1 MPAAEVV
8 QLNVRLPRELK
19 EQGDATLALVGS
31 SPAKIIRQV
40 WTRLAEGGK
49 AYERLVDALA
59 DSEGSNQGDEPFPA
73 IERATKLFE
82 NMAAHVGLDVSTFE
96 PSGLSDH
103 EILEQTDWER
113 LVERGLA

>member
-1 MPAAEVV
+1 MPVAEVV
-8 QLNVRLPRELK
+8 QLNVRLPRTLK

-40 WTRLAEGGK
+40 WTRLAEGGER
-49 AYERLVDALA
+49 YERLADALA
-59 DSEGSNQGDEPFPA
+59 DAHDSDQTDELFAP

-82 NMAAHVGLDVSTFE
+82 DMGARLGLDVSTFE

-103 EILEQTDWER
+103 EVLEQADWDR
-113 LVERGLA
+113 LAERGLV

>member
-8 QLNVRLPRELK
+8 QLNVRLPRALK

-40 WTRLAEGGK
+40 WTRLAEGGEGF
-49 AYERLVDALA
+49 ERLADALSDA
-59 DSEGSNQGDEPFPA
+59 RDSDQTDEFLAP

-82 NMAAHVGLDVSTFE
+82 GMGGRLGLDISTFE

-103 EILEQTDWER
+103 EILEQADWDW
-113 LVERGLA
+113 LVERGLV

>member
-8 QLNVRLPRELK
+8 QLNVRLPRTLK

-40 WTRLAEGGK
+40 WTCLADGGER
-49 AYERLVDALA
+49 YERLKDVLA
-59 DSEGSNQGDEPFPA
+59 DSQPNDQEEELFAP

-82 NMAAHVGLDVSTFE
+82 SMGAQLGLDVSTFE
-96 PSGLSDH
+96 PSALSEH
-103 EILEQTDWER
+103 EMLEEADWEWF
-113 LVERGLA
+113 VERGLI